1 MSTAHVQSVPA
12 LVDFRNALTIYVAES
27 KQGLMAMEMEI
38 RRAVDWVAIDRAQYW
53 KGEIRRA
60 MEAVARAKDD
70 LHNARTFKSMNDFV
84 PSCIEEK
91 KALQRAQQRLET
103 AERKAEAVQR
113 WGRTIQHE
121 RNEFTGRMAQF
132 AMMLESDLP
141 KAVAS
146 LERVLDALDRYT
158 SMSGPG
164 AMSAKHVER
173 LETES
178 QSMAM
183 PVEEKDEG
191 GRLKDEGA
199 KANGLRPVG
208 DVATDLPPQE
218 TPAASPESEVAP

>member
-12 LVDFRNALTIYVAES
+12 LVDFLNALTIYVAES
-27 KQGLMAMEMEI
+27 KQGLMAMNMEI
-38 RRAVDWVAIDRAQYW
+38 RRAVDWVAVDRAQYW

-60 MEAVARAKDD
+60 MDAVARAKDD
-70 LHNARTFKSMNDFV
+70 LHNARIFKRMDDYV
-84 PSCIEEK
+84 PSCIDEK

-113 WGRTIQHE
+113 WGRAIQHE
-121 RNEFTGRMAQF
+121 LNEFTGRMAQF
-132 AMMLESDLP
+132 SMMLDADLP

-164 AMSAKHVER
+164 TMSAKHVER

-191 GRLKDEGA
+191 GRKKDEEP
-199 KANGLRPVG
+199 KAHG
-208 DVATDLPPQE
+208 
-218 TPAASPESEVAP
+218 PAALGDATTDSPSPEPPTPESEARP